1 MPSPETIIALS
12 TPPGSSALAVL
23 RLSGPHAHDIVRN
36 LTPSLPPPQSVR
48 YAPLQDDQGWIDD
61 VVLTAWKNPHSFTGE
76 DTIEISCH
84 GNMLIV
90 DRILRACLQAG
101 ARQAEPGEFTRRA
114 FLNGKMDLTR
124 AEAVLDIISARS
136 ERALQAARRL
146 QAGALAQRLE
156 SLRAQLLDSLAH
168 IEADIDFPDEDI
180 QPESH
185 RQIQDRLQSTS
196 SALDL
201 LLETAREGRLLREG
215 VTVVLVGPPNVGKSS
230 LMNALLGEERA
241 IVSERAGTTRDRIE
255 ACLILDGILVRLV
268 DTAGLHD
275 TEDEIE
281 IKGISLTRRAIE
293 EADLVLLLSEP
304 EATSPP
310 DLDLPDST
318 PLLHCRT
325 KCDLHPG
332 APPPDGITTSALDGT
347 GIRELKHT
355 IADTL
360 KLGTSLSSQEQVA
373 INDRHR
379 HHLEKASTLLHTLL
393 NEWDARRP
401 PELVSSDL
409 RLAIREMESLLGVTD
424 EEAVLDRIFS
434 QFCIGK

>member
-23 RLSGPHAHDIVRN
+23 RLSGPRAHDIVRN
-36 LTPSLPPPQSVR
+36 LTPSLPAPQSIR

-146 QAGALAQRLE
+146 QAGTLGLRLE
-156 SLRAQLLDSLAH
+156 SLRAQLLDSLAQ

-180 QPESH
+180 EPESH
-185 RQIQDRLQSTS
+185 RQVRDRLHSTS
-196 SALDL
+196 SALDH

-268 DTAGLHD
+268 DTAGLHN

-281 IKGISLTRRAIE
+281 IKGISLTRRAVE

-304 EATSPP
+304 GATSPP
-310 DLDLPDST
+310 DLDLPDGT

-332 APPPDGITTSALDGT
+332 FPPPDGITTSALDGT

-355 IADTL
+355 IANTL
-360 KLGTSLSSQEQVA
+360 KLGTGLSSQEQVA

-379 HHLEKASTLLHTLL
+379 HHLEKASTLLHNLL
-393 NEWDARRP
+393 NEWDAHRP